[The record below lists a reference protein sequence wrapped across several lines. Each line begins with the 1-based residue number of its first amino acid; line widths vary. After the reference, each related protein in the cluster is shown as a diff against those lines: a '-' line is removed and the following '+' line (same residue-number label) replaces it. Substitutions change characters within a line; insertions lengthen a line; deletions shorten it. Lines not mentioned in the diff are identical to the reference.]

1 MSYLRLDQTLNDPYT
16 QPAWVQDIESAAPFD
31 TREQAEAAA
40 VRVAGAS
47 DVIHDDEED
56 AWYVVRA

>member
-16 QPAWVQDIESAAPFD
+16 QPTWVQDIESAAPFD

-47 DVIHDDEED
+47 GVIHDDEED
-56 AWYVVRA
+56 SWYVMMK

>member
-16 QPAWVQDIESAAPFD
+16 QPARVQDIESAAPFD
-31 TREQAEAAA
+31 TREKAEAAA

-47 DVIHDDEED
+47 GVIHNDEED
-56 AWYVVRA
+56 VGMW